1 MNRPYHRAWRAL
13 WRRWV
18 RRQSVFSL
26 FGVLALGAWL
36 LSGSSPPAAAA
47 NAPGPIKIA
56 VEAPLSGQQG
66 ATGVDILRGAE
77 LLAAIEDHNGG
88 VLGRHLKVIR
98 ANDDADPAK
107 AASVAKEVIAQHPFA
122 VIGPFDS
129 SVGVINLPIYKAAGV
144 IPLRLTSSQSTN
156 GLGYT
161 VAPMD
166 YQVAPVE
173 AQAIAASLPPGGSVA
188 IVYDSS
194 TFSSG
199 IARLVRSSL
208 ASRGVAVVAFDSYTA
223 GQRDFS
229 TLLSGVKAAN
239 PSVVYYAAYD
249 PEAGE
254 LVSQAKSL
262 GIPGTCFVDLAPE
275 DFIESVGLSLARSC
289 VFSGVPDVSEFPR
302 ASGFIQDFQALYH
315 RAPGSWAAFSYDS
328 LGLLIHAVQQTGSW
342 DPSRVEDAIDHTVAY
357 SGVTGDI
364 TIDSATGNRV
374 DPPVVILSVSRAGIY
389 QVDPAWALYG
399 TLVKAPST

>member
-1 MNRPYHRAWRAL
+1 M
-13 WRRWV
+13 
-18 RRQSVFSL
+18 
-26 FGVLALGAWL
+26 
-36 LSGSSPPAAAA
+36 
-47 NAPGPIKIA
+47 
-56 VEAPLSGQQG
+56 
-66 ATGVDILRGAE
+66 DILRGAQ
-77 LLAAIEDHNGG
+77 LMARIEDHNGG
-88 VLGRHLKVIR
+88 VLGRQLEIVR
-98 ANDDADPAK
+98 ANDEANPAK
-107 AASVAKEVIAQHPFA
+107 AASAAKEAIDDHAYA
-122 VIGPFDS
+122 VIGPFNS

-173 AQAIAASLPPGGSVA
+173 AQAIAASLPQGGGVA

-199 IARLVRSSL
+199 VAQLVRSSL
-208 ASRGVAVVAFDSYTA
+208 AKRGVRVVAFDSYTA

-229 TLLSGVKAAN
+229 TLLAGVKAAD
-239 PSVVYYAAYD
+239 PSVVYYASYD

-262 GIPGTCFVDLAPE
+262 GVPGTCFLDLAPE
-275 DFIESVGLSLARSC
+275 DFIESVGLSVARSC

-302 ASGFIQDFQALYH
+302 ASGFIQDYQALYH
-315 RAPGSWAAFSYDS
+315 REPGTWAAFSYDS
-328 LGLLIHAVQQTGSW
+328 LGLLVHAVQQAGTW
-342 DPSRVEDAIDHTVAY
+342 DPPRVREALAHAVDY

-364 TIDSATGNRV
+364 TIDPTTGNR
-374 DPPVVILSVSRAGIY
+374 DNPPVVILSVGRAGSY

-399 TLVKAPST
+399 TLVKAP